1 MIENRYSNCYCC
13 LVAKSCLTLLRPRG
27 LYLSVLLPMGFP
39 RQKCWSGLPFPS
51 PADLPDPGIKPVSP
65 VLASGFFTTELP
77 GKSTLKYFHTN
88 VHSSTVHSSQKVGM
102 TQMPIRGWVD
112 KGIVEHTHSGILFS
126 HKKEWSAETRCNNVE
141 ESQQH
146 YAEVK
151 EFRYRKVHVV
161 WLHLHEIYQN
171 R

>member
-27 LYLSVLLPMGFP
+27 LYLSWFCCPWDF
-39 RQKCWSGLPFPS
+39 
-51 PADLPDPGIKPVSP
+51 
-65 VLASGFFTTELP
+65 P
-77 GKSTLKYFHTN
+77 GKNAGVGCHFLLQWIVLTQGSNPCLPCWQVDSLPLSYQGSPHSNKYFYSN
-88 VHSSTVHSSQKVGM
+88 VHSSTVHNSRKVE
-102 TQMPIRGWVD
+102 TTGWMD
-112 KGIVEHTHSGILFS
+112 KGIVEQTHSGILLS
-126 HKKEWSAETRCNNVE
+126 HKKEWSAETCCNNVE
-141 ESQQH
+141 ESQKR

-151 EFRYRKVHVV
+151 EFRCRKVQVV